1 MVYAD
6 AIKWFK
12 TFVDEEMYREDF
24 KQIDKDF
31 DNTLSFVEVRTWA
44 QERSKTDDSWKKLF
58 LESGPVLNI
67 AHKMAC
73 QHGDTGSSVSRSH
86 SVDIGEFRTLL
97 LHMFAVSNFWCHFNN
112 ADNWDESGGD
122 VGSGDLN
129 FKSFRLAVRTFN
141 AAHAKEEVSDEQI
154 LDMFNFIDSNQSGG
168 IGFFEIC
175 NFCCKFIDAAH
186 EGNRKGSNAGRSTKE
201 IKSMKGASFKGGS
214 DEIDLMRHVSTVSN
228 KMAAGNKVNFSGMS
242 PEERSHNAMHFLYSH
257 ILGQQELALLAAKNE
272 TLNSIRRQFHTV
284 DSLVTNPLCAGYL
297 LRFVDNDEN
306 GNLIRFISAVYAFKE
321 CFTEDLNVW
330 TTGWRDTDTM
340 AKIEDYD
347 TVEQYLITT
356 AYWPSMSDHLSI
368 TAHANKIYQ
377 TYLGSMNAICTTKE
391 IIQRTS
397 KRLQLIHLYG
407 PHIFD
412 EACIDPLKTAKKGV
426 LPRFLQSEIAKTLIM
441 EISSCENLVAIKA
454 EDLDQ
459 IVAPPRSIDPTL
471 LLSDQQPPPQIPS
484 LSPHTTDPEA
494 LSRLLGCIMV
504 SDPAYGS
511 LLQFIRDNDEKM
523 LPKFYC
529 IRLIYTFIEHMQ
541 QNDHAAAS
549 DVAWLIYK
557 HFLAQWSPFELVGLD
572 STAKKAMLL
581 EFAAPTVDTFT
592 TIRTHCENHILLA
605 VRVFLR
611 TEAYRA
617 LLTSL
622 GTSAVSPRP
631 LVKRESVDDGVSPEQ
646 KTTDS
651 LYVEETGA
659 VPESV
664 EQGLGGRLEQ
674 RRRQQQQQDLAQDQV
689 QEQELG
695 QDQGLGQE
703 QEVGQEQELG
713 QEYDQEQEHAQY
725 QEYEHQEEAQ
735 ASYEAVASVQY
746 PGWTSHIDDATG
758 YEYFLNDETGE
769 SKWAE
774 H

>member
-1 MVYAD
+1 
-6 AIKWFK
+6 
-12 TFVDEEMYREDF
+12 MYREDF

-44 QERSKTDDSWKKLF
+44 QERSKTDVSWKKLF
-58 LESGPVLNI
+58 LVSPVLNI

-141 AAHAKEEVSDEQI
+141 AAHANEEVSDEQI
-154 LDMFNFIDSNQSGG
+154 SDMFNFIDSNQSGG

-186 EGNRKGSNAGRSTKE
+186 ELNRKGSSMGKSTKE
-201 IKSMKGASFKGGS
+201 IKSMKGMAE
-214 DEIDLMRHVSTVSN
+214 DVDLMRHVSSKIVGD
-228 KMAAGNKVNFSGMS
+228 KMNFDGMS
-242 PEERSHNAMHFLYSH
+242 PEERSHHAMHFLANH
-257 ILGQQELALLAAKNE
+257 IEGQREMALLAAQNE

-306 GNLIRFISAVYAFKE
+306 GTLIRFISAVYAFKE
-321 CFTEDLNVW
+321 SFTEDLNVW

-340 AKIEDYD
+340 VKIEDYD
-347 TVEQYLITT
+347 SVEQYLITT
-356 AYWPSMSDHLSI
+356 AYWPSMSDHLTI
-368 TAHANKIYQ
+368 TAHANNIYQ

-412 EACIDPLKTAKKGV
+412 EACMDPLKTAKKGI
-426 LPRFLQSEIAKTLIM
+426 LPRFLKSDIAKTLIV
-441 EISSCENLVAIKA
+441 EISSCENVVAIKA
-454 EDLDQ
+454 ADLDQ
-459 IVAPPRSIDPTL
+459 IVAPPLAIDTTL
-471 LLSDQQPPPQIPS
+471 LLSDQQSPPQIPL
-484 LSPHTTDPEA
+484 LSPHTTDPQE

-504 SDPAYGS
+504 SHTPYRS
-511 LLQFIRDNDEKM
+511 LLQFIQDNDEDM
-523 LPKFYC
+523 VPKFYC
-529 IRLIYTFIEHMQ
+529 IRLIYTFMEHMLE
-541 QNDHAAAS
+541 DDVTAAS
-549 DVAWLIYK
+549 DIAWLIYK
-557 HFLAQWSPFELVGLD
+557 HFLAQWSPFELVGLNP
-572 STAKKAMLL
+572 TVKKAVLL
-581 EFAAPTVDTFT
+581 EFGAPTVLTFT
-592 TIRTHCENHILLA
+592 AIRTHCENYILLA
-605 VRVFLR
+605 VRVFLH

-617 LLTSL
+617 LLASP
-622 GTSAVSPRP
+622 GSGAESPSAVM
-631 LVKRESVDDGVSPEQ
+631 VRESGGDGDGLEQ
-646 KTTDS
+646 TTTTDG
-651 LYVEETGA
+651 LH
-659 VPESV
+659 VPEMGPDPGI
-664 EQGLGGRLEQ
+664 EQGLGERLEQ
-674 RRRQQQQQDLAQDQV
+674 RRRQQQQQQGLAP
-689 QEQELG
+689 EQES
-695 QDQGLGQE
+695 E
-703 QEVGQEQELG
+703 SEHQELG
-713 QEYDQEQEHAQY
+713 QEYQQAQEH
-725 QEYEHQEEAQ
+725 EHELAPDQ
-735 ASYEAVASVQY
+735 AYDQAEPQPGHEAVASVQY